1 MHLVIHP
8 TPDAAA
14 DAVATFLAECVTVAP
29 TLVLGLPTGRTPI
42 AMYAALVRE
51 HQRGRADFSQA
62 TTFNLDEFVGLAP
75 AHPGSYHA
83 YMERHLFSHVN
94 LHPSRRHLPNGQA
107 RSAAAEARRY
117 DAAIAAAGGLDLAVL
132 GIGANGHIG
141 FNEPASQLAAGTNVA
156 RLTPASRRGNADA
169 FGGVV
174 SRVPTHA
181 ISMGVGTILS
191 ARHVLLLATG
201 VGKADIVRAA
211 LEGPVTTRIPASLL
225 QTHPRAVVVLD
236 RAAAARLRR
245 RPTS

>member
-1 MHLVIHP
+1 MHIVIHP
-8 TPDAAA
+8 TPEAAA
-14 DAVATFLAECVTVAP
+14 EAIATFLAECLTAAP

-62 TTFNLDEFVGLAP
+62 TTFNLDEFVGLPA

-83 YMERHLFSHVN
+83 YMDQHLFAHVN
-94 LHPSRRHLPNGQA
+94 LHPARRFLPNGRA

-117 DAAIAAAGGLDLAVL
+117 EAAIAAAGGLDLAIL

-141 FNEPASQLAAGTNVA
+141 FNEPAARLPAATNVV
-156 RLTPASRRGNADA
+156 RLTAASRRGNAEA

-174 SRVPTHA
+174 SRVPTYA

-201 VGKADIVRAA
+201 AGKAGIVRAA
-211 LEGPVTTRIPASLL
+211 LEGPVTTRVPASLL

-236 RAAAARLRR
+236 RAAARALRR
-245 RPTS
+245 RTTS